1 MQYFNKEN
9 RSMDEQ
15 NNNPVEERLEN
26 QRLFDLW
33 IKGDPRGFS
42 GLYNR
47 YKNRVFGFLIRMT
60 GNKEIAE
67 DLLQDTFLAAMR
79 NANQFDR
86 ERSFLSWIFGIAHK
100 RTIDYFR
107 HVKVENE
114 HQEDAEGALGKGPDA
129 PDVTFSNAQT
139 RAIVNAAI
147 QTLDPMQR
155 EVFLLRELGDVPFK
169 EIAEIMKCPINTAL
183 GRMRLALKNIRKELK
198 RNGLHGMS

>member
-1 MQYFNKEN
+1 MDDSLKSIEDQKEN
-9 RSMDEQ
+9 QKEDQ
-15 NNNPVEERLEN
+15 L
-26 QRLFDLW
+26 LFDLW
-33 IKGDPRGFS
+33 VKGDPRGFS

-47 YKNRVFGFLIRMT
+47 YKNRVFGFLVRMT
-60 GNKEIAE
+60 SDREIAE

-86 ERSFLSWIFGIAHK
+86 NRNFLSWIFGIAHK

-114 HQEDAEGALGKGPDA
+114 HQADTDRSIGKGPDN
-129 PDVTFSNAQT
+129 PDVNLSNAQL
-139 RAIVNAAI
+139 RGVINEAIK
-147 QTLDPMQR
+147 TLDPMQR

-169 EIAEIMKCPINTAL
+169 EIAQIMNCPINTAL

-198 RNGLHGMS
+198 RKGPYGM

>member
-1 MQYFNKEN
+1 MKKIVVM
-9 RSMDEQ
+9 SDL
-15 NNNPVEERLEN
+15 NNPLEERQEN
-26 QRLFDLW
+26 QRLFELW
-33 IKGDPRGFS
+33 IKGDPKGFS

-60 GNKEIAE
+60 GNREIAE

-114 HQEDAEGALGKGPDA
+114 HQEDAEGALGKSPEA
-129 PDVTFSNAQT
+129 PDVNLSNAQV
-139 RAIVNAAI
+139 RMIINDAIK
-147 QTLDPMQR
+147 TLDPMQR

-169 EIAEIMKCPINTAL
+169 EIADIMNCPINTAL

-198 RNGLHGMS
+198 RNGLYGMS

>member
-1 MQYFNKEN
+1 MNDF
-9 RSMDEQ
+9 
-15 NNNPVEERLEN
+15 NNNPAEERLEN

-33 IKGDPRGFS
+33 VKGDPRGFT
-42 GLYNR
+42 GLYSR

-86 ERSFLSWIFGIAHK
+86 DRSFLSWIFGIAHK

-114 HQEDAEGALGKGPDA
+114 HQEDAEGALGRGPDA
-129 PDVTFSNAQT
+129 PDVTLSNAQT
-139 RAIVNAAI
+139 RAVITAAI

-169 EIAEIMKCPINTAL
+169 EIAEIMNCPINTAL

-198 RNGLHGMS
+198 RNGLYGMS

>member
-1 MQYFNKEN
+1 
-9 RSMDEQ
+9 MDDDQKLMEDQ
-15 NNNPVEERLEN
+15 REN
-26 QRLFDLW
+26 QREDQLLFDLW
-33 IKGDPRGFS
+33 VKGDPRGFS

-47 YKNRVFGFLIRMT
+47 YKNRVFGFLVRMT
-60 GNKEIAE
+60 SDREIAE

-86 ERSFLSWIFGIAHK
+86 NRNFLSWIFGIAHK

-114 HQEDAEGALGKGPDA
+114 HQGDTDRSLGKGPDT
-129 PDVTFSNAQT
+129 PEITLSNAQL
-139 RAIVNAAI
+139 RGVINEAIK
-147 QTLDPMQR
+147 TLDPMQR

-169 EIAEIMKCPINTAL
+169 EIAQMMNCPINTAL

-198 RNGLHGMS
+198 RKGLYGM